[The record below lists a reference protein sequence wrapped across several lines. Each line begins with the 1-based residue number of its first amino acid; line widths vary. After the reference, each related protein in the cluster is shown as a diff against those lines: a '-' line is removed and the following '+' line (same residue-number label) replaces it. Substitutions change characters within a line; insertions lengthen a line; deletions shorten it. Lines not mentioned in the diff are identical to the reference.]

1 MEQPYEPAAT
11 SPDQKRHWVPLLVGL
26 VAVIVALGAIVFFTR
41 HKTEVGTQPN
51 PYAEKLRLSAIKL
64 SAAENYMGGT
74 VTYLDFNITN
84 TGDKALVGAA
94 VRAQFKDSMG
104 QVVQKE
110 TIPLHVL
117 VENQLA
123 GYPDL
128 VSETFQGMYAPAGTP
143 APIVQRVTRDTLEVL
158 GDPATV
164 EKLRGV
170 GFDVRARGPEG
181 LAQRVAHE
189 VPLWRDVITQSRIEL
204 Q

>member
-1 MEQPYEPAAT
+1 MEQAYEPAP
-11 SPDQKRHWVPLLVGL
+11 SPDQKRNWVPVLVGV
-26 VAVIVALGAIVFFTR
+26 VAVIVALAAILMFSR
-41 HKTEVGTQPN
+41 HQTPTGTEPN
-51 PYAEKLRLSAIKL
+51 PYAQQLKLSAIKL

-94 VRAQFKDSMG
+94 VKAEFKDSMG

-128 VSETFQGMYAPAGTP
+128 VDLSR
-143 APIVQRVTRDTLEVL
+143 APIGPDQTKTVRMTLEHISDQWNQSYPQMQLVDL
-158 GDPATV
+158 
-164 EKLRGV
+164 KLK
-170 GFDVRARGPEG
+170 
-181 LAQRVAHE
+181 
-189 VPLWRDVITQSRIEL
+189 
-204 Q
+204 